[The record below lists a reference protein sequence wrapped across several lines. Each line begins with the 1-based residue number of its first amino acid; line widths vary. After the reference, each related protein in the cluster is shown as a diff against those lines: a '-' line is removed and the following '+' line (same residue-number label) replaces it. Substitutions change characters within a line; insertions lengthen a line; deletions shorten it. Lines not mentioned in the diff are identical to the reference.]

1 MRDRD
6 QEGEALADTRA
17 FPSRLSKEE
26 DFAKLEEMLHF
37 YKERAATAEE
47 VAEVLRNQVD
57 EMLYNQDAASDK

>member
-1 MRDRD
+1 MFP
-6 QEGEALADTRA
+6 ALR
-17 FPSRLSKEE
+17 SKEE
-26 DFAKLEEMLHF
+26 DSAKLEEMLHF